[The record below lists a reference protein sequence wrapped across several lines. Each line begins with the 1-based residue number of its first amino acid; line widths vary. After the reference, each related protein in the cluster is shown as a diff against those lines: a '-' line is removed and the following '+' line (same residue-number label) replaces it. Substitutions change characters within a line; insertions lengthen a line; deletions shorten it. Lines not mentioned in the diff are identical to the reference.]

1 MAKRPDFEPW
11 ESERGWVV
19 NVPASMSATGKRSR
33 KYFGSETKAKSFAAS
48 VRASHGAG
56 LRGAMIP
63 AALALQA
70 AEAAR
75 VLEPHGVTILEA
87 VRAFVA
93 RLGTGSAETFAQ
105 RYDRMLLENEERWS
119 DRYKLDMD
127 RLPRWVGPQ
136 MMAARLAD
144 ITPAMITA
152 ALRTHG
158 AAAQSTLDARGRYVS
173 AAMNYE
179 TKHRKKSEIEIMTP
193 RQCGQM
199 LRACESPAE
208 RRAVALLLFAGI
220 RPSAEDG
227 EISRL
232 DWSTVGKSEIYVTR
246 AVSKTSDHHI
256 PITPRLRRL
265 LRGHPSTGPVVPAN
279 WRRVYARLRGAV
291 ERIAGKQDI
300 TRHTF
305 ASHFLAAHGEEA
317 AKQAL
322 GHTAN
327 SQTIFRHYRRAVT
340 REAGR
345 KYFGE
350 SAGGLE
356 MHGVVAPEGA
366 GGQPALAGEGFHDA
380 DGHAG
385 AQRPGVA
392 EGIVVGG

>member
-75 VLEPHGVTILEA
+75 VLELHGVTILEA
-87 VRAFVA
+87 ARAFVA
-93 RLGTGSAETFAQ
+93 RVGTGSAETLKS
-105 RYDRMLLENEERWS
+105 RYDKMLLENEERWS

-127 RLPRWVGPQ
+127 RLPRWVGKDL
-136 MMAARLAD
+136 MASRLCD
-144 ITPAMITA
+144 ITPAMLTA
-152 ALRTHG
+152 ALRENG
-158 AAAQSTLDARGRYVS
+158 AASQSTLDTRRRYVS

-179 TKHRKKSEIEIMTP
+179 TKHRKRTHIDIMTAE
-193 RQCGQM
+193 QVEQM
-199 LRACESPAE
+199 IQACESPEE

-232 DWSTVGKSEIYVTR
+232 DWSAVGKTEIYISR

-265 LRGHPSTGPVVPAN
+265 LRGHPKTGPAVPAN
-279 WRRVYARLRGAV
+279 WRRVYARLRGSV
-291 ERIAGKQDI
+291 VGIAGKQDI

-305 ASHFLAAHGEEA
+305 ASHYLAAYGEEA
-317 AKQAL
+317 TKRAV
-322 GHTAN
+322 GHTAG
-327 SQTIFRHYRRAVT
+327 SSTLFRHYRAAVT
-340 REAGR
+340 E
-345 KYFGE
+345 
-350 SAGGLE
+350 
-356 MHGVVAPEGA
+356 
-366 GGQPALAGEGFHDA
+366 A
-380 DGHAG
+380 DGK
-385 AQRPGVA
+385 RYFK
-392 EGIVVGG
+392 